1 MYRSIM
7 KPNRMSRMFTIVL
20 AAMLML
26 AGCFDNGA
34 RVLDKDDIRFAG
46 FYSDYL
52 EFSGVTP
59 AGEHETPVVRASSD
73 INALLA
79 KHNLDREKLARK
91 MTSYRSDPDRWQ
103 LVLNQVRL
111 HIRQKEAGGQ

>member
-1 MYRSIM
+1 MIKTSSI
-7 KPNRMSRMFTIVL
+7 SGILTIL
-20 AAMLML
+20 LTAMLMF
-26 AGCFDNGA
+26 AGCIDNGT

-52 EFSGVTP
+52 DYSGVTP
-59 AGEHETPVVRASSD
+59 AGANETPVVLASPD

-91 MTSYRSDPDRWQ
+91 MISYRSDPDRWQ
-103 LVLNQVRL
+103 LVLDQVRL